1 MELHHRVGAVQ
12 VAGKARDK
20 GLAGHLGGVI
30 VHGRAAAQTGGR
42 GIPHPVDTGAGDI
55 NAAAGHLEALRV
67 QLVDGGHPE
76 GVPQPCPVLH
86 RKADGIGH
94 AQHGVGGRDIPALQ
108 RGADAGRGHRLFL
121 KLCHG
126 HHHYFYPKR
135 GTEGAQQL
143 RRTGS
148 LCTKGEVFAAEQRPG
163 VAVFHDAAHKLL
175 RAQRLDRLKVRGKV
189 ILHPKAVD
197 QGVLILGGE

>member
-1 MELHHRVGAVQ
+1 M
-12 VAGKARDK
+12 
-20 GLAGHLGGVI
+20 
-30 VHGRAAAQTGGR
+30 
-42 GIPHPVDTGAGDI
+42 
-55 NAAAGHLEALRV
+55 
-67 QLVDGGHPE
+67 
-76 GVPQPCPVLH
+76 PQPCPVLH